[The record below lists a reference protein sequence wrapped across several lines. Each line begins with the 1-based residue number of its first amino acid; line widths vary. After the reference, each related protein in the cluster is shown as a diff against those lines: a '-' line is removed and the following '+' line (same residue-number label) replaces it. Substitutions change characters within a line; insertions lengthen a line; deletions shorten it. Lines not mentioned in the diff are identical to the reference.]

1 MKRFLLAAAVACC
14 VAGAVSPAQ
23 ALVIGTADSIS
34 TIPFSYF
41 HAPVYQQIYS
51 AAAFA
56 APTSISKISFY
67 NTQSPSH
74 VTPLADTFTFYL
86 STSNAAIPTF
96 DTSNVTFP
104 DASFTEVFSGTAK
117 FVDGRLDFD
126 LTTAFNY
133 DPSKGNL
140 VLTVTDYSYGS
151 GGDLYLDAD
160 NNVGLT
166 NMRDSLYPYDY
177 NTGLVT
183 GFNDGAAVPEPAT
196 WAMLIAG
203 FGLVGGA
210 MRRRRQGVATY
221 A

>member
-1 MKRFLLAAAVACC
+1 MKRFLMAAAAVCSLA
-14 VAGAVSPAQ
+14 AAVSPAQ
-23 ALVIGTADSIS
+23 ALVVGTADSIS

-41 HAPVYQQIYS
+41 HAPYYQQIYS

-67 NTQSPSH
+67 NTQGPTH

-86 STSNAAIPTF
+86 STSKEAIPTF
-96 DTSNVTFP
+96 DTHNVTFP
-104 DASFTEVFSGTAK
+104 DGSFTEVFTGTAK
-117 FVDGRLDFD
+117 YVDGRLDFD
-126 LTTAFNY
+126 LTTAFDY

-140 VLTVTDYSYGS
+140 VLTVKDFSYGS

-160 NNVGLT
+160 KNTGLT
-166 NMRDSLYPYDY
+166 NMRDSAFTYDY
-177 NTGLVT
+177 NQGLVT
-183 GFNDGAAVPEPAT
+183 GFNDGVAGVPEPAT

-210 MRRRRQGVATY
+210 MRRRRQGAVSA
-221 A
+221 